1 MTTAT
6 AGVAGAAGVKQSSAI
21 GPGER
26 LGDGVLAK
34 ALEEFYRE
42 GFVVIRGV
50 LTAGEVQ
57 ALRDITDRAVAGGD
71 NKERNYYV
79 GPVFNAPVLRHTQS
93 VDRAFCDM
101 LVREP
106 FLQIAEAILGPGFG
120 FCGQN
125 VIRSGKGTGISGWHV
140 DDTVEF
146 PLPEGVARHD
156 ARLVMP
162 VQWFSFQ
169 IALSDIDGPE
179 HGPTQIV
186 PGSHYSGREVPGGRG
201 KADVPDPVF
210 EGRGPVNVYAKAGD
224 IYIFNHQTWHRGS
237 INTSD
242 RNRYLMQNQY
252 GRAWIHQRFG
262 GGGHMES
269 HLSEQE
275 LDGASDTLLRF
286 VRRTKK

>member
-6 AGVAGAAGVKQSSAI
+6 TTPAAGRTSAI
-21 GPGER
+21 LAGEK
-26 LGDGVLAK
+26 LSDAALAQ
-34 ALEEFYRE
+34 ALEVFYRE
-42 GFVVIRGV
+42 GVSVVKGV

-57 ALRDITDRAVAGGD
+57 ALRDITDRAIEGG
-71 NKERNYYV
+71 NNEERKYYV

-106 FLQIAEAILGPGFG
+106 FLQIAESILGPGFC

-125 VIRSGKGTGISGWHV
+125 VIRSGKDTGISGWHV
-140 DDTVEF
+140 DDGVEF
-146 PLPEGVARHD
+146 PLPAEMARHD
-156 ARLVMP
+156 ARMKMP

-169 IALSDIDGPE
+169 IVLSDIDGPE
-179 HGPTQIV
+179 HGPTQFV

-210 EGRGPVNVYAKAGD
+210 EGRGPVNVLAKAGD
-224 IYIFNHQTWHRGS
+224 IYLFNHQTWHRGS

-242 RNRYLMQNQY
+242 RPRYLMQNQY
-252 GRAWIHQRFG
+252 GKSWLLQRFG
-262 GGGHMES
+262 TAHMDCNLPEG
-269 HLSEQE
+269 E
-275 LDGASDTLLRF
+275 LAGAGERLMKFLRQ
-286 VRRTKK
+286 RK